1 MTERQQSIELVQ
13 ILQDMRQEQR
23 SMNEK
28 LESLG
33 REMSEFQGRFS
44 GLLDNGQ
51 PGIITRL
58 AARVERLE
66 RFRYWVVGIWAGVTG
81 LVTYWRHG

>member
-23 SMNEK
+23 TTNEK

-51 PGIITRL
+51 PGLITRI
-58 AARVERLE
+58 AMRVDRLE
-66 RFRYWVVGIWAGVTG
+66 RFWYWAIGVWAGVTG
-81 LVTYWRHG
+81 LVSYWRHG